1 MSVVFIGYKILEVDS
16 VENFKTFFR
25 IFTARLLGVLL
36 PLLFFAFYLT
46 DNNIWAEF
54 FDYAIFGIS
63 TFSNNVSYLNL
74 FHSKDAILRVL
85 AIELPIVII
94 ILFIILIASFIKTS
108 LREKEYVRNLY
119 LLLMYSIATLVVIFP
134 IADKVHF
141 GIGSMCTLISG
152 IYLVY
157 IGIKYLLDK
166 LKNKKISFGIKT
178 FIETVSFLLL
188 LVCILNGISSLNVYA
203 REVEN
208 YGKIRHFNYIAIDS
222 GMYDRIKTVNKYILY
237 KEKEGKEVI
246 IADST
251 AAAYNIPLDRY
262 YKDYDMFLIGNI
274 GSKGEKRNN
283 RRLRKKKEYINTC
296 CK

>member
-1 MSVVFIGYKILEVDS
+1 MSVVFVGYKILEVDS
-16 VENFKTFFR
+16 VEKFKTFFR

-54 FDYAIFGIS
+54 FDYAILGIS

-94 ILFIILIASFIKTS
+94 ILFIILIASFIKIS

-119 LLLMYSIATLVVIFP
+119 LLLMYSIATLVVVFP
-134 IADKVHF
+134 ISDKIHF

-157 IGIKYLLDK
+157 IGLKYLLDK
-166 LKNKKISFGIKT
+166 AKDRKIRFAIKT
-178 FIETVSFLLL
+178 FIETVSVLVLF
-188 LVCILNGISSLNVYA
+188 VCILNGLSSLNVYA

-208 YGKIRHFNYIAIDS
+208 YGKIRHFNYIAIDDV
-222 GMYDRIKTVNKYILY
+222 MYNRIRIVNKYILY
-237 KEKEGKEVI
+237 KENKGKEVI
-246 IADST
+246 IADSM
-251 AAAYNIPLDRY
+251 AAAFDIPLDRY

-283 RRLRKKKEYINTC
+283 KRFRGKKEYYNTC
-296 CK
+296 FK